1 MERLSCGISRMKRNN
16 SIELLRGPKATQRH
30 GENSKVN
37 KCENVENNELLPGHG
52 VKQGTF
58 LMMQE
63 TLVDDDLFSLEIF
76 SSSKLLFFFFFPNLI
91 TLMERTKKTAVPH
104 QIQNHVAFCPTSIC
118 ETFGLQ
124 YNNI

>member
-76 SSSKLLFFFFFPNLI
+76 SSSKLLFFFFFSEPDNFNGKNKENCCTTPDSESCRILS
-91 TLMERTKKTAVPH
+91 
-104 QIQNHVAFCPTSIC
+104 N
-118 ETFGLQ
+118 
-124 YNNI
+124 